1 MNLFINLLKPVQLSY
16 YKLTFFLQI
25 TRSRNKWKLY
35 FKDGIM
41 SLNGYDYVF
50 QKATGDAEW

>member
-1 MNLFINLLKPVQLSY
+1 MKGS
-16 YKLTFFLQI
+16 TH
-25 TRSRNKWKLY
+25 RNKWKLY

>member
-1 MNLFINLLKPVQLSY
+1 MNFKFIQCTKQLLFLNVFPNI
-16 YKLTFFLQI
+16 F
-25 TRSRNKWKLY
+25 
-35 FKDGIM
+35 DGIM